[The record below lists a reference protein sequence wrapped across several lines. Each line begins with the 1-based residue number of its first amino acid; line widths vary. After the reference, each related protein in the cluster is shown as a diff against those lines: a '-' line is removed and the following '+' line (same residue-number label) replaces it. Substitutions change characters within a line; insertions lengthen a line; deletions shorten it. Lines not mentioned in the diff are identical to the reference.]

1 MKRIYIN
8 YVNRVVGY
16 INCNSKMKNKIKK
29 DLLETLV
36 EKEEDRGSFDP
47 VEVMGHPKDVA
58 KEFSENLDLE
68 ISPGKEYISK
78 TTLFGIPLV
87 HIVMKNK
94 GVAKGIIAI
103 GPVAVG
109 FFSIGIIGAGIIC
122 LSTIGIGLLTF
133 GAIAVGYSS
142 MGAIAVANDI
152 ALGAIAVSNN
162 LAIGAV
168 AVANDVAIGSHT
180 SGFLMYYKEAFTY
193 PNGLED
199 TAYALK
205 QGVDRELFLQLYSE
219 LYSGFGILKDWLI
232 QLFI

>member
-1 MKRIYIN
+1 M
-8 YVNRVVGY
+8 
-16 INCNSKMKNKIKK
+16 
-29 DLLETLV
+29 
-36 EKEEDRGSFDP
+36 
-47 VEVMGHPKDVA
+47 A

-78 TTLFGIPLV
+78 ATLFGIPLV

-109 FFSIGIIGAGIIC
+109 VISIGIIGAGIIC
-122 LSTIGIGLLTF
+122 ISTICIGLLAF

-162 LAIGAV
+162 FAIGAV
-168 AVANDVAIGSHT
+168 AVANDVAVGSHA
-180 SGFLMYYKEAFTY
+180 SGALMYYKEAFTY
-193 PNGLED
+193 PDGIEG
-199 TAYALK
+199 TAHALK
-205 QGVDRELFLQLYSE
+205 YGVDREAFLQLYNE
-219 LYSGFGILKDWLI
+219 LYGGFGMLKDWLI